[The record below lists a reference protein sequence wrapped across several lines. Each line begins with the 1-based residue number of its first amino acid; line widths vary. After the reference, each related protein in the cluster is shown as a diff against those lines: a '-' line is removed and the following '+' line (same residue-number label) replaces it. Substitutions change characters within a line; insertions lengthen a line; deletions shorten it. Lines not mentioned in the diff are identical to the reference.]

1 MPILAIVVLA
11 LSCLLTACN
20 RPAQNGISAEAAE
33 AAATGGSA
41 AVGKTMTSAGGDAQ
55 TADAADQDR
64 NTRQAPNDEARPAAE
79 RQFTEVTLPAGTV
92 LPLVLDTP
100 VASDSSRVEQAVRA
114 HLARPVRADGVV
126 VLPTGSELHGV
137 VTNVVRSGKVKGRA
151 HIALDFESLTRAGDQ
166 ERYRIATAS
175 VGRTAPATKK
185 EDTLKVV
192 APAAGGAIIG
202 RIAGGRK
209 GAAIGTAVGAGAG
222 GAVVMSTRG
231 KEVRL
236 GKGALL
242 SVRLSEPLTVR
253 IPRS

>member
-1 MPILAIVVLA
+1 
-11 LSCLLTACN
+11 LTAAPDN
-20 RPAQNGISAEAAE
+20 
-33 AAATGGSA
+33 
-41 AVGKTMTSAGGDAQ
+41 AQ
-55 TADAADQDR
+55 TAVAADQDR
-64 NTRQAPNDEARPAAE
+64 NAGQPQEGDARSAE
-79 RQFTEVTLPAGTV
+79 EQRFTEVTLPAGTV

-100 VASDSSRVEQAVRA
+100 VASDRSRVEQAVRA

-126 VLPTGSELHGV
+126 VLPTGSEVHGV

-151 HIALDFESLTRAGDQ
+151 HIAIDFESLTRAGDH

-253 IPRS
+253 IPRD